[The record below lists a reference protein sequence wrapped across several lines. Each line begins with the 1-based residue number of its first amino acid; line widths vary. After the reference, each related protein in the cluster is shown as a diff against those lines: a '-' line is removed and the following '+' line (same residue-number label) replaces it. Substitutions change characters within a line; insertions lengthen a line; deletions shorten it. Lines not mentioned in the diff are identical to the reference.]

1 MPARTD
7 KFQNMIGLLTALMR
21 EDESM
26 KVTSPAMVTDKATG
40 SPREVDVTVET
51 HVAGHK
57 VVVGIECRAQGRPQT
72 VEWVE
77 AMYGKHAHL
86 ETGARALVLVSSSGF
101 TPDALKLAGFLG
113 IEAITPGQATPA
125 FVGRIVNNLTA
136 LWAKVAECKPDRMQ
150 LWVQWPEG
158 DIQVVDASPGMGV
171 YLPDGTLVCG
181 ATTLRDVVMS
191 TFDMNNDAF
200 RDATG
205 EEKFFEF
212 GQEHPM
218 LGDAPLC
225 LLPYDEGKPMA
236 PVPIIK
242 LAVFGP
248 IKLQVAQV
256 PLAHGSYK
264 GIDYSAGRAKFP
276 DSVIDVAVTETGG
289 QGPRFAV
296 VQGKPEKD

>member
-1 MPARTD
+1 MIRRSPRWEGSPGCTATYRAVVICVLMRHHHPRRGRVCSALATFLNRGRFNRVPERTNE
-7 KFQNMIGLLTALMR
+7 FQNMIGLLTALMR

-86 ETGARALVLVSSSGF
+86 ETDARALVLVSSTGF
-101 TPDALKLAGFLG
+101 TRDALTLAKFLG
-113 IEAITPGQATPA
+113 VEAITPGQATPA
-125 FVGRIVNNLTA
+125 FVGKVVNNLTS
-136 LWAKVAECKPDRMQ
+136 LWAQVADLQPDRMQ

-158 DIQVVDASPGMGV
+158 DTQVVDASPEMGI
-171 YLPDGTLVCG
+171 YLPDGTLVCD
-181 ATTLRDVVMS
+181 AKTLRDVVMS
-191 TFDMNNDAF
+191 KFDMNNDVF
-200 RDATG
+200 HGATG
-205 EEKFFEF
+205 EETFFEF

-225 LLPYDEGKPMA
+225 LLPRTR
-236 PVPIIK
+236 VT
-242 LAVFGP
+242 V
-248 IKLQVAQV
+248 
-256 PLAHGSYK
+256 
-264 GIDYSAGRAKFP
+264 KF
-276 DSVIDVAVTETGG
+276 
-289 QGPRFAV
+289 
-296 VQGKPEKD
+296 